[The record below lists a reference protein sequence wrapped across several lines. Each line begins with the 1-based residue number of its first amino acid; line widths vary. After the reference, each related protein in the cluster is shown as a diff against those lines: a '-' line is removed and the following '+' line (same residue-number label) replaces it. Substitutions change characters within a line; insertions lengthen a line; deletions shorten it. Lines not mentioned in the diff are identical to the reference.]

1 VHHTFL
7 GCDFLLQMMGN
18 CMGDR
23 EQSLNPAAN
32 VSRMVVA
39 LAVLVIL
46 GVLSWY
52 TIDASSVI
60 HVHGYSS
67 RLVSFG
73 DRDIELRWIPLLILG
88 MFAFRVVMANM
99 RARLEMKDVQDKLM

>member
-1 VHHTFL
+1 
-7 GCDFLLQMMGN
+7 MGN
-18 CMGDR
+18 AMGDR

-32 VSRMVVA
+32 VGRMVAA

-46 GVLSWY
+46 GVLSWF

-60 HVHGYSS
+60 HVHGYTS

-73 DRDIELRWIPLLILG
+73 DRDVELRWIPLLILG

-99 RARLEMKDVQDKLM
+99 RARLETKDVQDKLM

>member
-1 VHHTFL
+1 
-7 GCDFLLQMMGN
+7 
-18 CMGDR
+18 MGDR

-32 VSRMVVA
+32 ISRMVVA

-52 TIDASSVI
+52 TIDASSGI
-60 HVHGYSS
+60 HVHGYSG

-73 DRDIELRWIPLLILG
+73 DRDVELLWIPLLILG
-88 MFAFRVVMANM
+88 MFAFRVVMAHM